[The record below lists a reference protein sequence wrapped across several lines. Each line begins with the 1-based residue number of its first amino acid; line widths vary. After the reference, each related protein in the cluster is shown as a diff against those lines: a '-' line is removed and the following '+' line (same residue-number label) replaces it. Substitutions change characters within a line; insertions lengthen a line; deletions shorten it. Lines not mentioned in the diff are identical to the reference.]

1 MADNL
6 GLALGDMVTLISPDG
21 DVTPMGTTPR
31 VKGYPVVAIFEVGMS
46 EYDASVV
53 LMPFAEAQL
62 YFNVENAA
70 QSIEISSTTLMP
82 WTPFATRSKRRRSGQ
97 SSCRLA
103 PAQSDFLS
111 ALQVERNVVFM
122 IVTLVVVVAAL
133 NIISGLIMLVRDKS
147 RDVAILRTMGATR
160 RDPAHFPHD
169 RIDYRHCRNGGW
181 RPGRRADLRLCRA
194 DQEFLLVAFRHRH
207 LQS

>member
-1 MADNL
+1 
-6 GLALGDMVTLISPDG
+6 MVTLISPDG

-70 QSIEISSTTLMP
+70 QSIEILLDNP
-82 WTPFATRSKRRRSGQ
+82 DAVDAVRDKVEE
-97 SSCRLA
+97 A
-103 PAQSDFLS
+103 AQRPVFLVDYGASAIRLS

-133 NIISGLIMLVRDKS
+133 NIIS
-147 RDVAILRTMGATR
+147 A
-160 RDPAHFPHD
+160 
-169 RIDYRHCRNGGW
+169 
-181 RPGRRADLRLCRA
+181 
-194 DQEFLLVAFRHRH
+194 
-207 LQS
+207 